1 MKAFTLP
8 DGSGV
13 LLHELTQEDWNQLRR
28 WAQKTYIEDV
38 SSAVNGMSEQM
49 QYIMIR
55 EAVDVVTNASF
66 DMGLCLEILFGSPV
80 GVARVH
86 YQMIQNPN
94 IPFES
99 FFGMVFPHS
108 LFMRAGIE
116 AYTEG
121 FIVLNQMCETV
132 YGAPIDKVFWSS
144 DVLEKKEESGTE
156 TEESTP
162 EENETEAG
170 ETETVAEE
178 TQEDESTE
186 GAVSTDEEA
195 ETTEDKK
202 DESDEEAV

>member
-13 LLHELTQEDWNQLRR
+13 LLHELTQDDWNQLRR

-38 SSAVNGMSEQM
+38 SSAVNSMSEQM
-49 QYIMIR
+49 QYILIR

-99 FFGMVFPHS
+99 FFGMIFPHS
-108 LFMRAGIE
+108 LFMRTGIE

-121 FIVLNQMCETV
+121 FVVLNQMCETV

-162 EENETEAG
+162 EENETE

-202 DESDEEAV
+202 DEGDGEAV

>member
-13 LLHELTQEDWNQLRR
+13 LLHELAQSDWEQLRR

-38 SSAVNGMSEQM
+38 SSAVNTMSEQM
-49 QYIMIR
+49 QYVLIR
-55 EAVDVVTNASF
+55 EAVNVVTAASF

-86 YQMIQNPN
+86 YQMVQNPN

-99 FFGMVFPHS
+99 FFGMVFPRS
-108 LFMRAGIE
+108 LFMRTGIE

-121 FIVLNQMCETV
+121 FTVLNQMCETV

-144 DVLEKKEESGTE
+144 DVLEKKEESGAE
-156 TEESTP
+156 TEESAP
-162 EENETEAG
+162 EENETE

-178 TQEDESTE
+178 TKEDESTE

-202 DESDEEAV
+202 DASDGEAV